1 MDETPTGVLI
11 NTTMNNTFKTGAT
24 YSAYQKISRLAIA
37 NGHSPLQYDNLV
49 YVGFYNCG
57 DIIKHEFKHNGVFVW
72 FEDGLVNNDK
82 SEDNSMTIASA
93 PMNRIQELEH
103 RIAMIKEDSLKLQKF
118 ITDNGM
124 DKAFTASTDVS
135 EEAWNHFGNI
145 DIACDLNSNESLTW
159 KPFTR

>member
-1 MDETPTGVLI
+1 
-11 NTTMNNTFKTGAT
+11 MNNTFKIGAT

-93 PMNRIQELEH
+93 PTNRKAMEQKYYVVDGFVWQIVRHDEVFDLYRMNKEVFELHDDGSESLLVL
-103 RIAMIKEDSLKLQKF
+103 EDM
-118 ITDNGM
+118 T
-124 DKAFTASTDVS
+124 
-135 EEAWNHFGNI
+135 NI
-145 DIACDLNSNESLTW
+145 DASSVYGIEVGHLDELNNNLIIE
-159 KPFTR
+159 